1 MMMRRSMKIKSIQ
14 SRIAGTF
21 VMLILLTALLLIF
34 ISYRLSESAVRET
47 AESYTTELIKQ
58 VNANIQ
64 TYITGMKDI
73 SLTAM
78 NNPDVREYLTYAGSL
93 QLEEK
98 ATLESKISE
107 YFHSILVSRN
117 DITSINIFGYNG
129 SFISDR
135 NGVKLNPNISPS
147 DQLWYKQAQEAKG
160 MAVISPS
167 HVQPVIKDEYRWVVS
182 LSRELRGIDR
192 SQGLGILLI
201 DLNFKVINDML
212 SKLDLGSR
220 GYIFVV
226 DVEGNIV
233 YHPQQQLLYSNLKKE
248 EIDRVLQDS
257 IGGFVAK
264 NDGGSQIY
272 TIQDSGFGWKIV
284 GVFYEN
290 ELVDNKKQMKFSFAI
305 AGLFCLG
312 VGVLISY
319 LISRNLTL
327 PIKKLQ
333 EKMSE
338 VEKGNFDIRVPV
350 GHSKEISSLARSF
363 NLMMLKMK
371 ELMNQIVMEQ
381 EFKRKSELNAL
392 QAQINPHFLY
402 NTLDS
407 IIWMAEG
414 KKHEEVILMTSAL
427 AKLFRASLS
436 KGKELIPIATEIE
449 HISSY
454 LKIQQ
459 MRYQDKLGFS
469 VDIDPSLYRYLTPK
483 VLLQPLVENAIYHGI
498 KNKEGRGTIQINGIR
513 NGNDI
518 ELRVIDDGIGMDE
531 EALKRILSIPES
543 NESKAGVGV
552 VNVHQ
557 RIQLY
562 FGSDY
567 GLSYESRPS
576 EGTTTIVKI
585 PAIQMEEKS
594 NREEGPPS

>member
-1 MMMRRSMKIKSIQ
+1 MMMWRNTKIKSIQ

-21 VMLILLTALLLIF
+21 VLLVLLTALLLIF

-47 AESYTTELIKQ
+47 AESYTAELINQ

-78 NNPDVREYLTYAGSL
+78 NNPDVREYLAYAQSL
-93 QLEEK
+93 SPKDLS
-98 ATLESKISE
+98 ALESKISE
-107 YFHSILVSRN
+107 YFHSILVSRK
-117 DITSINIFGYNG
+117 DITSVNIFGYNG
-129 SFISDR
+129 TFISDR
-135 NGVKLNPNISPS
+135 RGVQLNPNSPPAE
-147 DQLWYKQAQEAKG
+147 QPWYQQAQKAAG
-160 MAVISPS
+160 QAVISSS
-167 HVQPVIKDEYRWVVS
+167 HVQPVIKDEYQWVVS

-212 SKLDLGSR
+212 NQLDLGNR
-220 GYIFVV
+220 GYVFVV
-226 DVEGNIV
+226 DREGNIV
-233 YHPQQQLLYSNLKKE
+233 YHPQQQLLYSNLKTE
-248 EIDRVLQDS
+248 QIERVLQEPS
-257 IGGFVAK
+257 GGFVTK
-264 NDGGSQIY
+264 EDGISRIY
-272 TIQDSGFGWKIV
+272 TVKDSGFGWKIV

-290 ELVDNKKQMKFSFAI
+290 ALVENKKKMKLSFAV

-312 VGVLISY
+312 VGVMVSY
-319 LISRNLTL
+319 LISRNLTR
-327 PIKKLQ
+327 PIKRLQ
-333 EKMSE
+333 ENMNE

-363 NLMMLKMK
+363 NLMMMKIK
-371 ELMNQIVMEQ
+371 ELMNQIVVEQ

-414 KKHEEVILMTSAL
+414 KKHDEVILMTSAL

-436 KGKELIPIATEIE
+436 KGQELIPIATEIE
-449 HISSY
+449 HITSY

-459 MRYQDKLGFS
+459 MRYQDKIEFT
-469 VDIDPSLYRYLTPK
+469 VHIDSSLKRYMTLK
-483 VLLQPLVENAIYHGI
+483 VLLQPLVENAIYHGV
-498 KNKEGRGTIQINGIR
+498 KNKQGRGMIHIHGARIGQ
-513 NGNDI
+513 DI

-531 EALKRILSIPES
+531 ETIRTILDPSDAHT
-543 NESKAGVGV
+543 NKVGVGIA
-552 VNVHQ
+552 NVHQ

-562 FGSDY
+562 FGSKY
-567 GLSYESRPS
+567 GLSYKSILH
-576 EGTTTIVKI
+576 EGTTAIVTI
-585 PAIQMEEKS
+585 PAIHFDEQGRKEEES
-594 NREEGPPS
+594 A

>member
-1 MMMRRSMKIKSIQ
+1 MMMWRNMKIKSIQ

-21 VMLILLTALLLIF
+21 VLLVLLTALLLIF

-47 AESYTTELIKQ
+47 AESYTAELINQ

-78 NNPDVREYLTYAGSL
+78 NNPDVREYLAYAQSL
-93 QLEEK
+93 SPKKLS
-98 ATLESKISE
+98 ALESKISE
-107 YFHSILVSRN
+107 YFHSILVSRK
-117 DITSINIFGYNG
+117 DITSVNIFGYNG
-129 SFISDR
+129 TFISDR
-135 NGVKLNPNISPS
+135 RGVQLNPNSPPAEQS
-147 DQLWYKQAQEAKG
+147 WYQQAQKAAG
-160 MAVISPS
+160 QAVISSS
-167 HVQPVIKDEYRWVVS
+167 HVQPVIKDEYHWVVS

-212 SKLDLGSR
+212 NQLDLGNR
-220 GYIFVV
+220 GYVFVV
-226 DVEGNIV
+226 DREGNIV
-233 YHPQQQLLYSNLKKE
+233 YHPQQQLLYSNLKTE
-248 EIDRVLQDS
+248 QIERVLQEPS
-257 IGGFVAK
+257 GGFVTQE
-264 NDGGSQIY
+264 DGVSRIY
-272 TIQDSGFGWKIV
+272 TVKDSGFGWKIV

-290 ELVDNKKQMKFSFAI
+290 ALVENKKKMKLSFAV

-312 VGVLISY
+312 VGVMVSY
-319 LISRNLTL
+319 LISRNLTR
-327 PIKKLQ
+327 PIKRLQ
-333 EKMSE
+333 ENMNE

-363 NLMMLKMK
+363 NLMMMKIK
-371 ELMNQIVMEQ
+371 ELMNQIVVEQ

-414 KKHEEVILMTSAL
+414 KKHDEVILMTSAL

-436 KGKELIPIATEIE
+436 KGQELIPIATEIE
-449 HISSY
+449 HITSY

-459 MRYQDKLGFS
+459 MRYQDKIEFT
-469 VDIDPSLYRYLTPK
+469 VHIDSSLKWYMTLK
-483 VLLQPLVENAIYHGI
+483 VLLQPLVENAIYHGV
-498 KNKEGRGTIQINGIR
+498 KNKRGRGMIHIHGARI
-513 NGNDI
+513 GHDI

-531 EALKRILSIPES
+531 ETIRTILYPSDS
-543 NESKAGVGV
+543 HNTSKVGVGIA
-552 VNVHQ
+552 NVHQ

-562 FGSDY
+562 FGSKY
-567 GLSYESRPS
+567 GLSYKSVLN
-576 EGTTTIVKI
+576 EGTTAIVTI
-585 PAIQMEEKS
+585 PAIHFDEQGSKEEES
-594 NREEGPPS
+594 A